1 MTEQAPQLT
10 LVRHYRVPPERVW
23 AAWTDPE
30 LVVQWFGPDAGPVHE
45 AEMDVRE
52 GGRFQ
57 VAFST
62 MDGEKHTCL
71 GTYLEVVPHERLA
84 FTWEW
89 ITMPERQS
97 QVTLGFRKI
106 EGGTEFTLH
115 HARFADIAAR
125 DGHREGWT
133 GALDKLGRLL
143 EGATA

>member
-10 LVRHYRVPPERVW
+10 LVRHYRAAPERVW

-30 LVVQWFGPDAGPVHE
+30 LIVQWFGPDAGPVLE
-45 AEMDVRE
+45 AELNVRE
-52 GGRFQ
+52 GGRFK
-57 VAFST
+57 VAFRT
-62 MDGEKHTCL
+62 EDGEKHTCL
-71 GTYLEVVPHERLA
+71 GTYLEVEPHERLS

-97 QVTLGFRKI
+97 QVTLGFRRI

-115 HARFADIAAR
+115 HSRFADIAAR

-133 GALDKLGRLL
+133 GALDKLGHLL
-143 EGATA
+143 EGDAA

>member
-10 LVRHYRVPPERVW
+10 LVRHYRATPERVW
-23 AAWTDPE
+23 AAWTDPG
-30 LVVQWFGPDAGPVHE
+30 LVVQWFGPDAGPVHD
-45 AEMDVRE
+45 AKMDVRE
-52 GGRFQ
+52 GGRYQ
-57 VAFST
+57 VSFST
-62 MDGEKHTCL
+62 LDGERHTCL

-97 QVTLGFRKI
+97 QVTLNFRAVD
-106 EGGTEFTLH
+106 GGTEFTLH

-133 GALDKLGRLL
+133 GALDKLGHLL
-143 EGATA
+143 EGDAA